1 MNFKSEA
8 PQSEDKVLW
17 KCDLNPVLMDEVA
30 VPGSDG
36 CAWVGVTV
44 GRRACD
50 RDCACGDWEGQ
61 PSHSNPQEARFIQ
74 IYHAAGCGLEAR
86 LFHVGLE
93 RFLGL
98 PAAILPAELL
108 SWHHLN
114 SEPALVMAPLL

>member
-1 MNFKSEA
+1 MSFKPEA
-8 PQSEDKVLW
+8 PQSEDKVL
-17 KCDLNPVLMDEVA
+17 CDLNLVLMGEVA

-36 CAWVGVTV
+36 CAWGCVTV
-44 GRRACD
+44 GRWACD
-50 RDCACGDWEGQ
+50 RDCARGDWGGQ
-61 PSHSNPQEARFIQ
+61 PGHSNPQEARFIQ
-74 IYHAAGCGLEAR
+74 SCHAAGCGLEAG
-86 LFHVGLE
+86 LFCVGLE